1 MTRGTCA
8 VARRLKE
15 RRERR
20 SERANDILTIRCFHT
35 HRVGKTSLMS
45 QYVNNKFSKQYKAT
59 IGADF
64 MTKEIVIDDTIVTLQ
79 IWDTAGQERFQSLG
93 VSFYRGA
100 DCVMCVYDVNVAKS
114 FESLENW
121 RNEFLVQAS
130 PSDPEKFPF
139 VIIGNKIDVEEG
151 KESKRVISEK
161 KAKSWCTSKGGLM
174 HFETSAKEDI
184 NVATAFEAVARSAI
198 QNESKDEDV
207 YLPDTIQV
215 DTSGAKAANSGCC

>member
-1 MTRGTCA
+1 MTDCA
-8 VARRLKE
+8 F
-15 RRERR
+15 
-20 SERANDILTIRCFHT
+20 SIRW

-64 MTKEIVIDDTIVTLQ
+64 MTKEITVDDTIVTLQ

-100 DCVMCVYDVNVAKS
+100 DCVMCVYDVNSAKS

-121 RNEFLVQAS
+121 RNEFLIQAS
-130 PSDPEKFPF
+130 PSDPEKFPV
-139 VIIGNKIDVEEG
+139 VIVGNKIDAADG
-151 KESKRVISEK
+151 GESKRVISEK

-174 HFETSAKEDI
+174 HFETSAKEDV
-184 NVATAFEAVARSAI
+184 NVAAAFEAVARFAVS
-198 QNESKDEDV
+198 NESKEEDV
-207 YLPDTIQV
+207 YLPDVIQV
-215 DTSGAKAANSGCC
+215 DTAAASSSAQAGGGCC

>member
-1 MTRGTCA
+1 MT
-8 VARRLKE
+8 
-15 RRERR
+15 
-20 SERANDILTIRCFHT
+20 T

-64 MTKEIVIDDTIVTLQ
+64 MTKEITVDDTVVTLQ

-100 DCVMCVYDVNVAKS
+100 DCVMCVYDVNSAKS

-130 PSDPEKFPF
+130 PSDPDKFPI
-139 VIIGNKIDVEEG
+139 VVVGNKIDVEEG

-174 HFETSAKEDI
+174 HFECSAKEDI
-184 NVATAFEAVARSAI
+184 NVTAAFEAVARFAV
-198 QNESKDEDV
+198 ESEDTEPDV
-207 YLPDTIQV
+207 FLPDVVQIDAGPKAQ
-215 DTSGAKAANSGCC
+215 SGGCC